1 MAQYYNMKKPT
12 GPGRPAL
19 PQGKARSQTLRIR
32 LTEAE
37 KAAIEA
43 QSGNPSEWART
54 KLLAGLPVKKV
65 LAKG

>member
-1 MAQYYNMKKPT
+1 MKKPT

-43 QSGNPSEWART
+43 QGSNPSEWARE
-54 KLLAGLPVKKV
+54 KLLRGLPIKR
-65 LAKG
+65 